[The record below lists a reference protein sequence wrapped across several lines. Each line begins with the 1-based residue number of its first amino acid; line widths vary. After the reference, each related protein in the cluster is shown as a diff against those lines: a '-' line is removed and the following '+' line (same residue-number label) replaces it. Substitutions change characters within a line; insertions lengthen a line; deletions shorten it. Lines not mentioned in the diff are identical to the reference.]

1 MGSIKEN
8 QNQAEE
14 PWYVLREM
22 PEKEGES
29 SLELYES
36 YQWNGIESYVVDF
49 GFVHFS
55 EMHCHMI
62 SKIFRHS

>member
-1 MGSIKEN
+1 MGIFLKKGSAEMGSIKEN

-29 SLELYES
+29 SLELYAHS
-36 YQWNGIESYVVDF
+36 MKWNWELCCWFWVCSL
-49 GFVHFS
+49 
-55 EMHCHMI
+55 
-62 SKIFRHS
+62 